1 MKIAPQFYL
10 GTTESLLISSSFIKS
25 LRIVR
30 INVLKQEMV
39 LLLGQ

>member
-10 GTTESLLISSSFIKS
+10 GLQSLLISSSFIKS